1 MKTEFNP
8 LQCDLSLKNFNE
20 DDFDESMYL
29 EELEVDFWNKTGYD
43 PRTIWDGFMM
53 HDDCKVYYEI
63 YENALNFLNEKMIA
77 ANKPTIK
84 SISSDYKEGDMILVK
99 DGSEYHV
106 GLYNGVYVQIIRS
119 NVEIPKSELELE
131 LDRKREENLKKL
143 ETSELVKKSDKEL
156 FLESQDNKR
165 KRYFNDFKSQP

>member
-1 MKTEFNP
+1 M
-8 LQCDLSLKNFNE
+8 
-20 DDFDESMYL
+20 
-29 EELEVDFWNKTGYD
+29 
-43 PRTIWDGFMM
+43 
-53 HDDCKVYYEI
+53 VYYEI
-63 YENALNFLNEKMIA
+63 YENSLNFLNEKMIA
-77 ANKPTIK
+77 ANKPLIK
-84 SISSDYKEGDMILVK
+84 SIDSEYKEGDMILVK

-165 KRYFNDFKSQP
+165 KRYFNDFKKQFALGMEFTLDILLADPEGEKMIEKFYEIENEIKMHIENKYKHLVL